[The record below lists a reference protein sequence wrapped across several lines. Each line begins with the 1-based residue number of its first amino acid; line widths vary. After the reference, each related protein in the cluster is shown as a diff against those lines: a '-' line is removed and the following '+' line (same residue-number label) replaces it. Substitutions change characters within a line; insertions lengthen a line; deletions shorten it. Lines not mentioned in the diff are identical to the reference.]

1 LGLNYLILPYFAS
14 QMIFVTPKLPLHT
27 FTLLLCFSVLSCSNP
42 GNANKNMPDQGMGMP
57 YQVKDFRVL
66 KLSPRSAKVDI
77 DFPATIQGLQIIE
90 IRPKI
95 DGYLDAIYVP
105 EGATV
110 KKGQLLFRISNPQYE
125 QEVVTATASIKS
137 AEADVDAATMQVT
150 KVKPLVD
157 KEIIS
162 SYELQ
167 SAEFALKAKQ
177 AALVQAK
184 AALANAQANAG
195 YTILRSPSEGVIGT
209 IPYKVGALINTSNTS
224 PLTTLANTI
233 KVYAYFSL
241 NEKQLLQYFAGT
253 PGATINEKINNLSPA
268 ALLLAD
274 GSLYPEKGKIVLAS
288 GLISTETGTASFK
301 ALYSNPLGILRSGA
315 SATVRLP
322 TTIDS
327 ALIVPQSATYELQDK
342 RLVYVVDKTNR
353 ISSTA
358 ITGTASDN
366 GQYFIVTGGLK
377 SGDEVV
383 MEGLIGLKDSVEI
396 IPKEAVADSVYK
408 NLK

>member
-1 LGLNYLILPYFAS
+1 MT
-14 QMIFVTPKLPLHT
+14 QVTSKLPPYT
-27 FTLLLCFSVLSCSNP
+27 TAALLCLIFFSCNNP
-42 GNANKNMPDQGMGMP
+42 GNNNKNMFDPGMGST

-66 KLSPRSAKVDI
+66 KLSPRSTKVDI
-77 DFPATIQGLQIIE
+77 DFPATLQGQQIIE

-95 DGYLDAIYVP
+95 DGYLEAIYVP

-125 QEVVTATASIKS
+125 QEVVTASASIKS
-137 AEADVDAATMQVT
+137 AEADVDAATMQVS

-167 SAEFALKAKQ
+167 SAEFNLKAKQ

-195 YTILRSPSEGVIGT
+195 YTILRSPSDGVIGT

-224 PLTTLANTI
+224 PLTTLANTT

-253 PGATINEKINNLSPA
+253 PGSTIHEKINNLSPA
-268 ALLLAD
+268 SLMLAD
-274 GSLYPEKGKIVLAS
+274 GSVYPEKGKIELAS

-301 ALYSNPLGILRSGA
+301 ALYSNPFGILRSGA

-353 ISSTA
+353 ISATA

-377 SGDEVV
+377 AGDEVV
-383 MEGLIGLKDSVEI
+383 MEGLVGLKDSVEI
-396 IPKEAVADSVYK
+396 IPKETTADSVYK